1 MPLYLSSCCL
11 FDLDCPFS
19 SYSPGVSTHL
29 SGFGSNVLSHQDFR
43 ESWLLYPGYG
53 FLISAVMFIPH
64 VVCTLFEGRGIII
77 PLLTPWEMSITMWML
92 GVHGTSCLSFF
103 FFSFFFL
110 ILWCTQ
116 KAYYPNVNS
125 IAFVAFFQTGWGN
138 KAWIRNFMRD
148 SLPPN
153 NWIGYR
159 FCIMVLTS
167 LNHSV
172 TGK

>member
-1 MPLYLSSCCL
+1 MLSLWPGLSFL
-11 FDLDCPFS
+11 FLFTWSIYTSFRIWIKCS
-19 SYSPGVSTHL
+19 IS
-29 SGFGSNVLSHQDFR
+29 SGFQGKLTTVSRIRFSHISCDVYTSRSVYIIWGQGHYHPIIDTLRNVYYNVDVRS
-43 ESWLLYPGYG
+43 SWYLL
-53 FLISAVMFIPH
+53 
-64 VVCTLFEGRGIII
+64 
-77 PLLTPWEMSITMWML
+77 PLLL
-92 GVHGTSCLSFF
+92 FF
-103 FFSFFFL
+103 FFFFL

-153 NWIGYR
+153 HWIGYR